1 MIDAEP
7 IIKVENLTAGYG
19 ETVILKDVSFTVER
33 GEVVVLVGG
42 SGCGKSTLLKHM
54 IGLLPPIAGRIVIDG
69 VNVSSATEKQY
80 RLLLK
85 RMGVLFQGAAL
96 LGSLTVGENVALPLA
111 EHTRMSRT
119 SREAMVRLKLSTVE
133 LSGYENH
140 YPSEISGGMAKR
152 AGIARAMALN
162 PAILFFD
169 EPSAG
174 LDPVTAAELDELILT
189 MNRIFRTTMVIVT
202 HELESIHAVADRA
215 VVLDKKRMG
224 IAAIGRPADLAANS
238 DDKAVHRFF
247 NPRGKKEE

>member
-1 MIDAEP
+1 MSGDP

-19 ETVILKDVSFTVER
+19 ETVILKDVNFTVER

-54 IGLLPPIAGRIVIDG
+54 IGLLPPISGKIVIDG
-69 VNVSSATEKQY
+69 VDVARAGEKEY

-85 RMGVLFQGAAL
+85 RIGVLFQGAAL
-96 LGSLTVGENVALPLA
+96 LGSLTVGENVALPLEWSA
-111 EHTRMSRT
+111 RIDQHSRD
-119 SREAMVRLKLSTVE
+119 ELVKLKLAAVD

-140 YPSEISGGMAKR
+140 FPSEISGGMAKR

-174 LDPVTAAELDELILT
+174 LDPITSAELDDLILT
-189 MNRIFRTTMVIVT
+189 MNRVFKTTMVIVT
-202 HELESIHAVADRA
+202 HELSSIHTVADRA
-215 VVLDKKRMG
+215 VVLDKARKG
-224 IAAIGRPADLAANS
+224 IAAVGHPKTLAES
-238 DDKAVHRFF
+238 GDDPVVYRFF
-247 NPRGKKEE
+247 NPRGARKE

>member
-1 MIDAEP
+1 MGEP
-7 IIKVENLTAGYG
+7 IIRVENLTAGYG
-19 ETVILKDVSFTVER
+19 ETVILKEVNFSVER

-54 IGLLPPIAGRIVIDG
+54 IGLLPPISGRIVIDG
-69 VNVSSATEKQY
+69 VDVAKANEKQY

-85 RMGVLFQGAAL
+85 RIGVLFQGAAL

-111 EHTRMSRT
+111 WVKGMSRHA
-119 SREAMVRLKLSTVE
+119 REALVRMKLAAVE

-140 YPSEISGGMAKR
+140 FPSEISGGMAKR

-174 LDPVTAAELDELILT
+174 LDPITSSELDDLILT
-189 MNRIFRTTMVIVT
+189 MNRVFKTTMVIVT
-202 HELESIHAVADRA
+202 HELSSIHTVADRA
-215 VVLDKKRMG
+215 VVLDKARKG
-224 IAAIGRPADLAANS
+224 IAAVGHPKTLADSS
-238 DDKAVHRFF
+238 DDPVVYRFF
-247 NPRGKKEE
+247 NPRGKRKE